1 MTPAKWRMLGD
12 YLKGQK
18 ITPGSGSGIKVESS
32 PSSGIT
38 LTPAK
43 KPEFRRP
50 QQPPFSILGLR
61 RVPNSD
67 PVEYVATLQE
77 GVVVERNTQSGSDGT
92 VEHQCNIG
100 GVAMSTR
107 PRPELTLVDGDF
119 IALTYSTDEDGFVQG
134 VPNIEATQTEQ
145 DSIHHQPASGAATS
159 GSTGDYWVKLAQLNI
174 VNGAPQI
181 DYFLQSDD
189 FNDRLWKG
197 RNVGSARYIHKE
209 RDESNDTYDFRTLE
223 QNTPSGRTYG
233 KVIVDPVGAEFDKAN
248 DSIKFSAIAERA
260 TSPQVNVKDDGAG
273 IVTIEGNTKD
283 GTLTWTDCG
292 DPSPTVTTLIEWE
305 DGLITS
311 TGTKNI
317 TAGCGGDSLPYGT
330 SGDML
335 YHNGTDWVVLS
346 NPGTP
351 SLEAWVLTHDGTS
364 PNWTETDNP

>member
-1 MTPAKWRMLGD
+1 MTPAKWRMLGE

-18 ITPGSGSGIKVESS
+18 IAPGAGSGINVESS
-32 PSSGIT
+32 SASGIT
-38 LTPAK
+38 LTPVK

-92 VEHQCNIG
+92 VEHQCNID

-134 VPNIEATQTEQ
+134 TPNVEATQTEQ

-159 GSTGDYWVKLAQLNI
+159 GSTGDYWIKLAKFTL
-174 VNGAPQI
+174 VNRAPQI

-209 RDESNDTYDFRTLE
+209 RDGSNDTYDFRTLE
-223 QNTPSGRTYG
+223 QVTPSGVTYG
-233 KVIVDPVGAEFDKAN
+233 KVIVDPVGNEFADAN
-248 DSIKFSAIAERA
+248 DAIKFSAIAERV
-260 TSPQVNVKDDGAG
+260 TDPQINVDDNGAG
-273 IVTIEGNTKD
+273 VITIEGNDKD
-283 GTLTWTDCG
+283 GSLTWTDC
-292 DPSPTVTTLIEWE
+292 DSSSYTTLIEWE

-311 TGTKNI
+311 EGVRNI
-317 TAGCGGDSLPYGT
+317 TAGCGGDSLPDGEE
-330 SGDML
+330 GEIL

-346 NPGTP
+346 NPGDP
-351 SLEAWVLTHDGTS
+351 SPNEAWALFHDGTA
-364 PNWTETDNP
+364 PYWDPVV